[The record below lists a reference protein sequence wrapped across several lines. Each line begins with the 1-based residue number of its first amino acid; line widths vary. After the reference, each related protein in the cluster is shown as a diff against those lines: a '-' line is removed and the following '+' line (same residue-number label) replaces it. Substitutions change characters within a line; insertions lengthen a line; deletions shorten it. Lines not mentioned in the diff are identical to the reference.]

1 MRFFPNPP
9 PGMKDPTTPCWIYRS
24 PRKDEMYLYLATAD
38 SFEQVP
44 DVLLQRF
51 GRPQLVMQ
59 LALTPA
65 RRLARVDASTV
76 LAALREQGYF
86 LQMPPQLRPELYH
99 GNAD

>member
-1 MRFFPNPP
+1 MTT
-9 PGMKDPTTPCWIYRS
+9 PTTACWIYRS
-24 PRKDEMYLYLATAD
+24 SRKDEMYLYLAAEDTFD
-38 SFEQVP
+38 QVP

-59 LALTPA
+59 LDLTPG
-65 RRLARVDASTV
+65 RRLARAETAAVI
-76 LAALREQGYF
+76 AALREQGFF